1 MSRKSSW
8 LLPGICP
15 HPCSLFENTEEANY
29 RKIENYEPSFSSDS
43 TKDTWNLVNQQTFKW
58 QDFPELTTDIAKIPT
73 MSQYFDS
80 FSKKVQEL
88 SSTVSQKAQEAQ
100 LDQKFKELKTN
111 LPLLANSTQRMLQEK
126 LGQVTDISQLP
137 DEYTQLEHRVETIK
151 LIYENFLKVTK
162 IYENESYDYP
172 VNVRESVNEFS
183 KVVGGKLHDLSKV
196 TNKEQVQNV
205 LLSSPQIKE
214 PKTLNYA
221 LSKVALTSSEH
232 VEDEALASFLAKY
245 SDAQTKIAQLRLQQ
259 DTMIQTKFN
268 KAIKEKLDDEIE
280 SATKARKLVEQK
292 RLQYDV
298 ARSNRLNNNKPEKE
312 ASLQVEEGAFEEEFA
327 KATDD
332 AIVAMSKVVELAD
345 FTVNLRELASAQ
357 LNYHKAS
364 AELLEELLN

>member
-1 MSRKSSW
+1 
-8 LLPGICP
+8 
-15 HPCSLFENTEEANY
+15 
-29 RKIENYEPSFSSDS
+29 
-43 TKDTWNLVNQQTFKW
+43 
-58 QDFPELTTDIAKIPT
+58 

-88 SSTVSQKAQEAQ
+88 STSVSQKAQEAQ
-100 LDQKFKELKTN
+100 LDQKFKDLKTN

-137 DEYTQLEHRVETIK
+137 DEYVQLEHRVETIK

-172 VNVRESVNEFS
+172 SNVKESVDEFS
-183 KVVGGKLHDLSKV
+183 KLVGGKLHDLSKV
-196 TNKEQVQNV
+196 TNREQAQNV
-205 LLSSPQIKE
+205 LLSSPQMKE

-232 VEDEALASFLAKY
+232 VEDESLANFLAKY
-245 SDAQTKIAQLRLQQ
+245 SDSQTKIAQLRLQQ

-268 KAIKEKLDDEIE
+268 KAIKEKLEQDIE
-280 SATKARKLVEQK
+280 TSTKARKLVEQK

-298 ARSNRLNNNKPEKE
+298 VRSNRLKNTKPEKQ
-312 ASLQVEEGAFEEEFA
+312 AALQVEESTHEEEFA

-332 AIVAMSKVVELAD
+332 AIIAMNKVVELAD
-345 FTVNLRELASAQ
+345 FSANLHELVAAQ
-357 LNYHKAS
+357 LAYHKSS
-364 AELLEELLN
+364 AEILEELVNEV